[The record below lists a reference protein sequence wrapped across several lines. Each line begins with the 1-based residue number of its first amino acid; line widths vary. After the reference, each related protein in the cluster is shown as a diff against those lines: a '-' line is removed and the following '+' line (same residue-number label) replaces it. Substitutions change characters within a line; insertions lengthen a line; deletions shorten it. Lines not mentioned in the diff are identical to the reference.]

1 MLKALALDRSVRPVQ
16 MPARARF
23 VRVPPENQSD
33 TLTPESI
40 AVQVMEEH
48 PNLMKRYAGGDLEAL
63 TILQQEASKLAA
75 GRVDE
80 KTLSSTIMRKLGAS
94 I

>member
-1 MLKALALDRSVRPVQ
+1 
-16 MPARARF
+16 MPS
-23 VRVPPENQSD
+23 ENQSD

-48 PNLMKRYAGGDLEAL
+48 PHLLRRYSGGDLEAL
-63 TILQQEASKLAA
+63 TLLQQEATKLAA
-75 GRVDE
+75 GRVE
-80 KTLSSTIMRKLGAS
+80 PETLADTLMRKLGAS

>member
-1 MLKALALDRSVRPVQ
+1 MT
-16 MPARARF
+16 
-23 VRVPPENQSD
+23 PETQSQ

-48 PNLMKRYAGGDLEAL
+48 PRLLERYAGGDLAAL
-63 TILQQEASKLAA
+63 TLLEQEATKLAA

-80 KTLSSTIMRKLGAS
+80 KTLADTILRKLGAS

>member
-1 MLKALALDRSVRPVQ
+1 MT
-16 MPARARF
+16 
-23 VRVPPENQSD
+23 PETQSE

-48 PNLMKRYAGGDLEAL
+48 PHLLKRYSGGDLAAL
-63 TILQQEASKLAA
+63 PLLQQEAAKLAA
-75 GRVDE
+75 GRIDE
-80 KTLSSTIMRKLGAS
+80 KTLADTILRKLGAS

>member
-1 MLKALALDRSVRPVQ
+1 
-16 MPARARF
+16 MP
-23 VRVPPENQSD
+23 PDNESE

-48 PNLMKRYAGGDLEAL
+48 PNLVKRYSSGDLEAL
-63 TILQQEASKLAA
+63 TLLQQEASKLAA
-75 GRVDE
+75 GRVDD
-80 KTLSSTIMRKLGAS
+80 KTLADTIMRKLGAS